1 MEESK
6 LSPSSSLINAQQGI
20 LEENLFVRNRKIM
33 ETMRDSNRNEELNEK
48 IRCTSN
54 WNLRNVKNE
63 REEIKYQ

>member
-6 LSPSSSLINAQQGI
+6 LSPSSSLINTQQGI
-20 LEENLFVRNRKIM
+20 PEENLFVRNRKIM
-33 ETMRDSNRNEELNEK
+33 ETMRDSNRNEDLNEK

-63 REEIKYQ
+63 REEIK

>member
-6 LSPSSSLINAQQGI
+6 LSPSSSLINTQQGI
-20 LEENLFVRNRKIM
+20 LEENSFVRNKKIM
-33 ETMRDSNRNEELNEK
+33 ETMRDINRNEKLNEK

-63 REEIKYQ
+63 REEIK

>member
-6 LSPSSSLINAQQGI
+6 LSPSSSLINTQQGI
-20 LEENLFVRNRKIM
+20 LEENSFVRNKKIM
-33 ETMRDSNRNEELNEK
+33 ETMRDINRNEKLNEK

-63 REEIKYQ
+63 RE